1 MLESSMALAPSDTAA
16 PAQPSNAEKRVQQMY
31 EEHAAMVW
39 RGLRRLGVHEASLE
53 DAVQDVFLVA
63 HRRLADFKG
72 RSSVKTWLYGIVVR
86 VAKDHRRNQARQA
99 HRAERLA
106 QGLSVSSEGAPTP
119 AGEAERREAN
129 QALHAILESLD
140 EKQREVLI
148 MVELEDFS
156 IREVASALSLR
167 VRTCQRRLQAAHA
180 AFEKRFARY
189 LQASER
195 KQS

>member
-1 MLESSMALAPSDTAA
+1 MLESSMALAPSDPAA
-16 PAQPSNAEKRVQQMY
+16 PAEPSSSEKRVQQMY

-72 RSSVKTWLYGIVVR
+72 RSSIKTWLYGIVVR

-106 QGLSVSSEGAPTP
+106 QGLSVSSDSASSP
-119 AGEAERREAN
+119 AGVAERREAN
-129 QALHAILESLD
+129 QALHTILESLD
-140 EKQREVLI
+140 EEQREVLI

-156 IREVASALSLR
+156 VREVAAALNLR

-180 AFEKRFARY
+180 SFEKRFALYR
-189 LQASER
+189 QSSER
-195 KQS
+195 KES

>member
-1 MLESSMALAPSDTAA
+1 MSESSMALAPSEPAA
-16 PAQPSNAEKRVQQMY
+16 PAEPSSAEKRVQQMY

-39 RGLRRLGVHEASLE
+39 RGLRRLGVHDASLE

-72 RSSVKTWLYGIVVR
+72 RSSLKTWLYGIVVR

-99 HRAERLA
+99 YRAERLA
-106 QGLSVSSEGAPTP
+106 QGLSVSPDNSSSP
-119 AGEAERREAN
+119 AGMAEQREAN

-140 EKQREVLI
+140 EEQREVLI

-156 IREVASALSLR
+156 VREAAAALALR
-167 VRTCQRRLQAAHA
+167 VRTCQRRLKAAHA
-180 AFEKRFARY
+180 AFEKRFALYR
-189 LQASER
+189 QSPER
-195 KQS
+195 NKS

>member
-1 MLESSMALAPSDTAA
+1 
-16 PAQPSNAEKRVQQMY
+16 MY

-39 RGLRRLGVHEASLE
+39 RGLRRLGVHEVSIE

-106 QGLSVSSEGAPTP
+106 QGLSVSEGVTP

-129 QALHAILESLD
+129 QILHAILESLD
-140 EKQREVLI
+140 EEQREVLI

-156 IREVASALSLR
+156 VREAAAALNLR
-167 VRTCQRRLQAAHA
+167 VRTCQRRLQAAHT
-180 AFEKRFARY
+180 AFEKRFARTR
-189 LQASER
+189 QSAER
-195 KQS
+195 KSS